1 MAGSP
6 RGRGELPDK
15 AVAYVARQV
24 GVPVSDLGFYEWD
37 GRTVEYRRAQ
47 VRKFL
52 GFRECT
58 VRSSARSGTGRTAT
72 AGGPGSGN
80 ARVPVA
86 GR

>member
-1 MAGSP
+1 MSP
-6 RGRGELPDK
+6 AK
-15 AVAYVARQV
+15 

-37 GRTVEYRRAQ
+37 GCTVECHRAQ

-58 VRSSARSGTGRTAT
+58 VGSSARRGTGRTAT
-72 AGGPGSGN
+72 ADGPGSGN

-86 GR
+86 VR